1 MKGLVRVLASG
12 LGTGFSPLAPGTAGS
27 LLAAVLFWLIAIRSW
42 WLYLSVLVV
51 GMSLGVYVSG
61 QAETLWGH
69 DAGRI
74 VIDEVVGM
82 WVTMAFLPR
91 TFLLLACGFFLFRG
105 LDIWKPFPIRRSQRL
120 PGGWGVM
127 TDDLIAGVYA
137 NLILQLG
144 WFLYQTLSV

>member
-1 MKGLVRVLASG
+1 VKGLVRVLASG

-27 LLAAVLFWLIAIRSW
+27 LLAALLYWLIAIRSW

-51 GMSLGVYVSG
+51 GMFLGVYVSG
-61 QAETLWGH
+61 QAELLWGH

-91 TFLLLACGFFLFRG
+91 SFLLLASGFFLFRG
-105 LDIWKPFPIRRSQRL
+105 LDIWKPFPIRRSQRF

-137 NLILQLG
+137 NLLLQLG

>member
-12 LGTGFSPLAPGTAGS
+12 LGTGFSPLAPGTVGS
-27 LLAAVLFWLIAIRSW
+27 LLAAVLYWLIAIRSW

-61 QAETLWGH
+61 QAEILWGH

-91 TFLLLACGFFLFRG
+91 SFLLLASGFFLFRG
-105 LDIWKPFPIRRSQRL
+105 LDIWKPFPIRRSQRF

-137 NLILQLG
+137 NLLLQLG
-144 WFLYQTLSV
+144 WFLYQTLSA